1 MWGVHYP
8 GVEATGR
15 LLGMAFF
22 NIFRVCTLAGVVL
35 VGCGDKSPGDEGTG
49 TGSASSSGGVSMSE
63 TGEPTTGEASTSAG
77 SDSESA
83 TGTSGGSTTGEAST
97 GVGTGTT
104 GEAVCSIEHE
114 ACELAGSLGEF
125 TDCGVVNPWDDAV
138 ELWQAAHDCALGA
151 ATAQKPFKLI
161 TILQGIDSD
170 VAEAYVGVAARSY
183 ALSRFFFDGDPCGGG
198 GCGPVV
204 SAGSCAGL
212 VATMDCVVEPGTV
225 CLSCEGAGTSEQVCG
240 PA

>member
-1 MWGVHYP
+1 
-8 GVEATGR
+8 
-15 LLGMAFF
+15 MAFF
-22 NIFRVCTLAGVVL
+22 NIFRVCTLAGVAL
-35 VGCGDKSPGDEGTG
+35 AGCGDKSPGDEGTGTG

-63 TGEPTTGEASTSAG
+63 TGEPTTGGA
-77 SDSESA
+77 
-83 TGTSGGSTTGEAST
+83 STTGAAST

-138 ELWQAAHDCALGA
+138 ELWQAAHDCALAA
-151 ATAQKPFKLI
+151 ATAQQPFKLI

-212 VATMDCVVEPGTV
+212 VATMDCVVEPGNV
-225 CLSCEGAGTSEQVCG
+225 CLSCEGAGMSEQVCG

>member
-1 MWGVHYP
+1 
-8 GVEATGR
+8 
-15 LLGMAFF
+15 MAFF
-22 NIFRVCTLAGVVL
+22 NIFRVCTLAGVV
-35 VGCGDKSPGDEGTG
+35 VAGCGDKPPGDEGTG
-49 TGSASSSGGVSMSE
+49 TGTGSASSGGVSMSE
-63 TGEPTTGEASTSAG
+63 TGEPTTGGA
-77 SDSESA
+77 
-83 TGTSGGSTTGEAST
+83 STTGAAST

-161 TILQGIDSD
+161 AILQGIDSD

-212 VATMDCVVEPGTV
+212 VATMDCVVEPGNV
-225 CLSCEGAGTSEQVCG
+225 CLSCEGAGMSEQVCG

>member
-1 MWGVHYP
+1 
-8 GVEATGR
+8 
-15 LLGMAFF
+15 MAFF
-22 NIFRVCTLAGVVL
+22 NIFRVCTLAGVV
-35 VGCGDKSPGDEGTG
+35 VAGCGDKPPGDEGTG
-49 TGSASSSGGVSMSE
+49 TGTGSASSGGVSMSE
-63 TGEPTTGEASTSAG
+63 TGEPTTGGA
-77 SDSESA
+77 
-83 TGTSGGSTTGEAST
+83 STTGAAST

-138 ELWQAAHDCALGA
+138 ELWQAAHDCALA
-151 ATAQKPFKLI
+151 AAMAQQPFKLI

-212 VATMDCVVEPGTV
+212 VATMDCVVEPGNV
-225 CLSCEGAGTSEQVCG
+225 CLSCEGAGMSEQVCG

>member
-1 MWGVHYP
+1 
-8 GVEATGR
+8 
-15 LLGMAFF
+15 MAFF
-22 NIFRVCTLAGVVL
+22 NIFRVCTLAGVV
-35 VGCGDKSPGDEGTG
+35 VAGCGDKAPGDEGTG
-49 TGSASSSGGVSMSE
+49 TGTGSASSGGVSMSE
-63 TGEPTTGEASTSAG
+63 TGEPTTGGA
-77 SDSESA
+77 
-83 TGTSGGSTTGEAST
+83 STTGAAST

-138 ELWQAAHDCALGA
+138 ELWQAAHDCALAA
-151 ATAQKPFKLI
+151 ATAQQPFKLI

-212 VATMDCVVEPGTV
+212 VATMDCVVEPGNV
-225 CLSCEGAGTSEQVCG
+225 CLSCEGAGMSEQVCG

>member
-1 MWGVHYP
+1 
-8 GVEATGR
+8 
-15 LLGMAFF
+15 MAFF
-22 NIFRVCTLAGVVL
+22 NIFRVCTLAGVV
-35 VGCGDKSPGDEGTG
+35 VAGCGDKPPGDEGTG
-49 TGSASSSGGVSMSE
+49 TGTGSASSGGVSMSE
-63 TGEPTTGEASTSAG
+63 TGEPTTGGA
-77 SDSESA
+77 
-83 TGTSGGSTTGEAST
+83 STTGAAST

-138 ELWQAAHDCALGA
+138 ELWQAAHDCALAA
-151 ATAQKPFKLI
+151 ATAQQPFKLI

-212 VATMDCVVEPGTV
+212 VATMDCVVEPGNV
-225 CLSCEGAGTSEQVCG
+225 CLSCEGAGMSEQVCG

>member
-1 MWGVHYP
+1 M
-8 GVEATGR
+8 
-15 LLGMAFF
+15 
-22 NIFRVCTLAGVVL
+22 
-35 VGCGDKSPGDEGTG
+35 
-49 TGSASSSGGVSMSE
+49 
-63 TGEPTTGEASTSAG
+63 
-77 SDSESA
+77 
-83 TGTSGGSTTGEAST
+83 
-97 GVGTGTT
+97 GTGTT

-138 ELWQAAHDCALGA
+138 ELWQAAHDCALAA
-151 ATAQKPFKLI
+151 ATAQQPFKLI

-212 VATMDCVVEPGTV
+212 VATMDCVVEPGNV
-225 CLSCEGAGTSEQVCG
+225 CLSCEGAGTSAQVCG

>member
-1 MWGVHYP
+1 
-8 GVEATGR
+8 
-15 LLGMAFF
+15 MAFF
-22 NIFRVCTLAGVVL
+22 NIFRVCTLAGVV
-35 VGCGDKSPGDEGTG
+35 VAGCGDKPPGDEGTG
-49 TGSASSSGGVSMSE
+49 TGSASSGGVSMSE
-63 TGEPTTGEASTSAG
+63 TGEPTTGGA
-77 SDSESA
+77 
-83 TGTSGGSTTGEAST
+83 STTGAAST

-138 ELWQAAHDCALGA
+138 ELWQAAHDCALAA
-151 ATAQKPFKLI
+151 ATAQQPFKLI

-212 VATMDCVVEPGTV
+212 VATMDCVVEPGNV
-225 CLSCEGAGTSEQVCG
+225 CLSCEGAGMSEQVCG